1 MAEVADTPHDP
12 MSRMAEACF
21 RVTGMLD
28 VDDAVQALVDE
39 ARAITDA
46 RYGVL
51 VTFDDAGH
59 LEDMVMSGMSPAER
73 ERLSA
78 LPEGQQL
85 FAHLRHLPGSLR
97 VKNLQR
103 YTASLGLPAGTILA
117 ESFLGMPLRH
127 LGKQIG
133 CVFLGGKLDGAEFT
147 ADNERILGMFASHA
161 AVVLTNARSYRD
173 EQRARHELE
182 ALINDSPLGVLVFDA
197 RTGDLLTVN
206 EEARR
211 IVGLRGHGH
220 SLSMLLE
227 TLTFQRPDG
236 REIGLDE
243 LPLTQAITGGTT
255 VRAEEIVISHAH
267 GPPVSTLVNARPIY
281 SADGE
286 IVSVVATIQDM
297 TPLEEVERHRS
308 EFLGTVSRGLRTPL
322 ATIKGSTA
330 SVLAS
335 ASTPDPAEMLHF
347 LQIID
352 EQADHLRRLTADL
365 LDVSRI
371 ETGELLIAP
380 RPVDLEALVTQVV
393 SQFRNG
399 RGQQQIQL
407 SLPSDL
413 PRIGADRTR
422 IGQVLS
428 NLIENAAYLSPPTST
443 ITVTASEAEAHV
455 AVSVANEGIGISSDR
470 LPHVFSKFFQLAA
483 GDDQSKNTGLNLAIC
498 KGLVEAHGG
507 RIWAESQG
515 PTDGSLFVF
524 TIPTTAPDDEQF
536 AEGDYLA
543 SANDS
548 AKSRPRRR
556 EQILAIDRDRRLLR
570 SISDALLREG
580 FSPSIATATED
591 LSEIVQAQRPDLLLL
606 DATLL
611 HTDVDRPGRH
621 VSEVLDAPVILL
633 SERGPPWDIASAF
646 DIGAV
651 DYIEKPCSTSEVTAR
666 VKVAL
671 RRRSELSVVER
682 TRTFELGDL
691 TIDYHAQ
698 VVAVAQNPIQLT
710 ATEYQL
716 LVELSKNAGRVL
728 THNYLL
734 QKVWG
739 RGYAGNSQLLR
750 TYIRYLREKLG
761 DAARNS
767 VYIFTVPRVGYRMPA
782 QDRTSNHFNARHLA
796 PKA

>member
-1 MAEVADTPHDP
+1 MGSQKHDP
-12 MSRMAEACF
+12 VSRMAEACF

-28 VDDAVQALVDE
+28 VDEALQALVDE
-39 ARAITDA
+39 ARSITDA

-51 VTFDDAGH
+51 VTFDHDGS
-59 LEDMVMSGMSPAER
+59 LDDWVMSGMSPEER
-73 ERLSA
+73 RSLST
-78 LPEGQQL
+78 LPAGQQL
-85 FAHLRHLPGSLR
+85 FGHLRHLSGALR
-97 VKNLQR
+97 VQNLQS
-103 YTASLGLPAGTILA
+103 YTASLGIPADSMLT
-117 ESFLGMPLRH
+117 ESFLGAPMRH
-127 LGKQIG
+127 QGRRIG
-133 CVFLGGKLDGAEFT
+133 CVFLGGRLDGGEFT
-147 ADNERILGMFASHA
+147 PENERILEMFASHA

-173 EQRARHELE
+173 EQRARRELE

-197 RTGDLLTVN
+197 TTGDLLTVN

-211 IVGLRGHGH
+211 IVGLRGQGH
-220 SLSMLLE
+220 SLAMLLE

-243 LPLTQAITGGTT
+243 LPLTHAITAGTT

-281 SADGE
+281 SDDGA

-297 TPLEEVERHRS
+297 TPLEEVERQRS

-352 EQADHLRRLTADL
+352 EQADHLRGLTADL

-371 ETGELLIAP
+371 ETGELQIAP
-380 RPVDLEALVTQVV
+380 RPINLEALVTDVV
-393 SQFRNG
+393 ADFRNG
-399 RGQQQIQL
+399 RAHQQIQL
-407 SLPSDL
+407 NIPGHL

-428 NLIENAAYLSPPTST
+428 NLIENAAYLSPPAST
-443 ITVTASEAEAHV
+443 ITVSASEEAAHV

-483 GDDQSKNTGLNLAIC
+483 GDDQSSNTGLNLAIC

-515 PTDGSLFVF
+515 PTDGSQFTF
-524 TIPTTAPDDEQF
+524 TIPTTAPEDEQL
-536 AEGDYLA
+536 ADGDRLA
-543 SANDS
+543 R
-548 AKSRPRRR
+548 AKGAAQSRPSRK
-556 EQILAIDRDRRLLR
+556 EQILAVDRDRRLLR

-580 FSPSIATATED
+580 FSPSIATATAD
-591 LSEIVQAQRPDLLLL
+591 LSEIVQAQRPDLVLL

-611 HTDVDRPGRH
+611 HIDAARPGRH

-633 SERGPPWDIASAF
+633 SERGPQWDIASAF
-646 DIGAV
+646 DMGAV
-651 DYIEKPCSTSEVTAR
+651 DYIEKPFSTTEVTAR

-671 RRRSELSVVER
+671 RRRSQLSAGEV
-682 TRTFELGDL
+682 TRNFVLRDL
-691 TIDYHAQ
+691 TIDYHARA
-698 VVAVAQNPIQLT
+698 VAVAQSPIQLT

-716 LVELSKNAGRVL
+716 LLELSMNAGRVL
-728 THNYLL
+728 THDYLL

-739 RGYAGNSQLLR
+739 KGYAGNSQLLR
-750 TYIRYLREKLG
+750 TYIRYLRNKIG
-761 DAARNS
+761 DDARDPR
-767 VYIFTVPRVGYRMPA
+767 YIFTVPRVGYRMPTQA
-782 QDRTSNHFNARHLA
+782 RLPDHPDARHSA
-796 PKA
+796 SQA